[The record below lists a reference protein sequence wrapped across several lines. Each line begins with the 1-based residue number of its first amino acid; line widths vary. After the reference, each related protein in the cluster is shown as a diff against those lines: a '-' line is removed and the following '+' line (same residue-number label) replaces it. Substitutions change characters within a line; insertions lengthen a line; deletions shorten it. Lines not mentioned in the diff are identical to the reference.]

1 MAFRLL
7 RPNYM
12 KKILVL
18 SVLIPFAMIC
28 SCQKQDLAAEQQL
41 AQRKVE
47 LDAREKALDE
57 REKALAERER
67 AITSVRVPSD
77 IQPRRQVRDPEQLKA
92 ERERRLQELP
102 PDLKG
107 LVADPS
113 QGRDQTDTRMQ
124 ERLAQRERRMAEFEK
139 ARMAHAVRPF
149 GAEATSPTPSPT
161 VQITSPAPSP
171 TPE

>member
-1 MAFRLL
+1 
-7 RPNYM
+7 M
-12 KKILVL
+12 KKFFVL
-18 SVLIPFAMIC
+18 SVLISCAIIC

-41 AQRKVE
+41 AQRKAE

-57 REKALAERER
+57 REKALDEREKALAEREK
-67 AITSVRVPSD
+67 AIASARMIPSD
-77 IQPRRQVRDPEQLKA
+77 IQPRRQVRDAEQLKA

-107 LVADPS
+107 LIADPS
-113 QGRDQTDTRMQ
+113 QGRDENDTRMQ
-124 ERLAQRERRMAEFEK
+124 ERLAQRQRRMAEFEK

-161 VQITSPAPSP
+161 VQAASPFPSP